1 MDKYNNFHFEYF
13 HNATLV
19 GELQVPLLKA
29 TEAIPRNVFS
39 YSEIESVKNTN
50 ECCID
55 FFVDDYRFEKLKFL
69 PYFNIL
75 KKAKDILPNIKEI
88 LFCIK
93 IIEISKLYDQ
103 LDKIIKKL
111 RRFEVVMT
119 PDFSLYPEMPI
130 FMRKIN
136 CFKSRTVAYYM
147 QHEEINIIPTVAWAN
162 EEDFSYCF
170 DGIPKNSSVAISSNG
185 CKSNEYSKNMFLSGV
200 KELQNILK
208 PKHLIICGEPF
219 FELQKYDNIIS
230 YSSFSMRRKRRQQE
244 AQMKRDGQLNF
255 DFIEKYIS
263 IEKLNSI

>member
-75 KKAKDILPNIKEI
+75 KKTKDILPNIKEI

-93 IIEISKLYDQ
+93 IIEISKLYNQ
-103 LDKIIKKL
+103 LDKIIK
-111 RRFEVVMT
+111 
-119 PDFSLYPEMPI
+119 
-130 FMRKIN
+130 KIN

-147 QHEEINIIPTVAWAN
+147 QHEGINIIPTVAWAN

-230 YSSFSMRRKRRQQE
+230 YPSFSMRRKRRQQE